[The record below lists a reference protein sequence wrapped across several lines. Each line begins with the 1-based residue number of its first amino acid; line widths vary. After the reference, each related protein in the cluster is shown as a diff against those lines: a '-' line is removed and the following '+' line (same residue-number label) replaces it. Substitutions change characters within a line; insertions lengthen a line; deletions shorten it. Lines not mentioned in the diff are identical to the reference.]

1 MVPKKNTILDKMQR
15 IYPEK
20 FASADSIFSHIH
32 RGDRIFVGSGC
43 GEPQYLVGALID
55 YLESH
60 PKGFFDAE
68 VIHIWT
74 LGVAPYIDEKF
85 RSNFRHNSF
94 FLMQHL
100 YRRRHQI
107 ITAI

>member
-55 YLESH
+55 YVESH

-74 LGVAPYIDEKF
+74 LGVAPYTDEKF